1 MKRRLTA
8 IKFDKEKLITKISY
22 LDHNSQKV
30 THERLI
36 FNSDALAD
44 EVEKFLNGLIERHY
58 PLELTCDFVVN
69 QISFD
74 YDEFKEP
81 CKLNF
86 SLKFNDESCGEMSIS
101 FPSLPHQI
109 VERNSDLIEALSDF
123 AIAEWDDFYNS
134 LPVQGDL
141 NLFPLPE
148 LSQVEAA

>member
-8 IKFDKEKLITKISY
+8 IKFDKERLITKLGY

-44 EVEKFLNGLIERHY
+44 EVEKFLKGLIERHY
-58 PLELTCDFVVN
+58 PLKTDYDFTVN
-69 QISFD
+69 QISLD

-81 CKLNF
+81 CKLTF
-86 SLKFNDESCGEMSIS
+86 SLRFNEESCGEMSLS

-109 VERNSDLIEALSDF
+109 VERNSDLIESLSDF

-148 LSQVEAA
+148 LVQVEAA